1 MIQICLSTVFLKKKP
16 MENLET
22 FNADQIAIVNNG
34 VAVSEELVSNFY
46 KMSASQWLGRRYDI
60 KTLADLNPDE
70 TIHGPFAQIIRYQGH
85 RKNSSLGSAA
95 YDFYKICLQDHT
107 ILATLRQS
115 PDIKLLPFTLYIV
128 THELIHIVR
137 FSKFLQ
143 GFDASQHE
151 TMAEESRVHEITHEI
166 LDPVSI
172 SGSADVLKFYDRWR
186 QPIDELKNL

>member
-1 MIQICLSTVFLKKKP
+1 

-172 SGSADVLKFYDRWR
+172 PGSADVLKFYDRWR